1 MSLREFING
10 KPMLEEPL
18 LIENLVPLLPHQ
30 VGLAVL
36 GSPINHSISPQ
47 LHKSALA
54 ELASRHPSFS
64 NWVYH
69 KVEVNSKDLASALI
83 RLRECGYQGLNLTIP
98 HKVDVFSLLDTI
110 NEEARNIGAV
120 NTLMHDGKEWQG
132 FNSDGYGLEHAL
144 AGQLDVSLQSA
155 NILILGAGGAARAAA
170 ARALSRGCKS
180 IWIGNRSSIRL
191 ENLVETLG
199 RTFDVSGVTTFEIS
213 KIPAVIFEHDKIV
226 IINATSLGLNP
237 NDPSPL
243 SLEGFPISTRV
254 YDMIYN
260 PAETSLLKEAKA
272 RGMAFENGLSMLVH
286 QAIRSLEIWTKHEIS
301 EEAMFAGARS
311 AINF

>member
-1 MSLREFING
+1 
-10 KPMLEEPL
+10 MLEPPL
-18 LIENLVPLLPHQ
+18 LIENLVPLPTNQ

-36 GSPINHSISPQ
+36 GSPIKHSISPQ
-47 LHKSALA
+47 LHNSALA

-69 KVEVNSKDLASALI
+69 KVEVDSKDLAYALD
-83 RLRECGYQGLNLTIP
+83 RLRECGYRGLNLTIP

-120 NTLMHDGKEWQG
+120 NTLMHDGSEWQG

-144 AGQLDVSLQSA
+144 AGKLNVSLKSA
-155 NILILGAGGAARAAA
+155 HLLILGAGGAARAAA
-170 ARALSRGCKS
+170 AQALSRGCEK

-191 ENLVETLG
+191 DNLIETLG
-199 RTFDVSGVTTFEIS
+199 QSFDVSGVVPFDITQV
-213 KIPAVIFEHDKIV
+213 PPVIHEHEKIV

-237 NDPSPL
+237 SDPSPL
-243 SLEGFPISTRV
+243 SLEGFPSSTRV

-260 PAETSLLKEAKA
+260 PAETPLLKEAKS
-272 RGMAFENGLSMLVH
+272 RGLSFENGLSMLVY
-286 QAIRSLEIWTKHEIS
+286 QAVRSLEIWTKQKIS
-301 EEAMFAGARS
+301 EEAMFSGARS